1 MAYNEDTA
9 SRVRELLAAEPGA
22 SEKKMFGGLSFLI
35 SGNMACGVL
44 TDDLV
49 VRVGP
54 DAHNDAMTQPHVRPM
69 DFTGRPMKGMV
80 YVGAAG
86 FESPDDLKGWV
97 DRGLRFARSLPPKY

>member
-9 SRVRELLAAEPGA
+9 SRVRELLAGEPGA
-22 SEKKMFGGLSFLI
+22 FEKKMFGGLSFII

-44 TDDLV
+44 NDDLV

-54 DAHNDAMTQPHVRPM
+54 DAHNDAMAQPHVRPM

-86 FESPDDLKGWV
+86 FESHDDLKVWV
-97 DRGLRFARSLPPKY
+97 DRGLRFARSLQPKY